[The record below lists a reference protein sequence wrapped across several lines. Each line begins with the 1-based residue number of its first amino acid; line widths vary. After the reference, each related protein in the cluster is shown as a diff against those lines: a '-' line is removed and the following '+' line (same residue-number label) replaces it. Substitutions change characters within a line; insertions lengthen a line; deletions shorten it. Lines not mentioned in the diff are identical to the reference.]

1 MAAGK
6 YSFVIEQG
14 ATTNFE
20 VQYLDSNGAPIDLTN
35 YTGRMQIASDYASNA
50 SRTVYITLSSSLN
63 TDGTGLNFSGSN
75 GNTPPT
81 SGSIGIYI
89 SAPTSS
95 GFNFNTAKYD
105 LEIYSGSGA
114 SPYTVRLLEGQVS
127 ISNQV
132 TV

>member
-14 ATTNFE
+14 TTVNFE
-20 VQYLDSNGAPIDLTN
+20 VAYKDSNGSPVDLTD
-35 YTGRMQIASDYASNA
+35 YSGRMQIASDYASNA

-63 TDGTGLNFSGSN
+63 PDGTGLNFGGSHGVNPPASG
-75 GNTPPT
+75 T
-81 SGSIGIYI
+81 IGVYI
-89 SAPTSS
+89 SSCTSS
-95 GFNFNTAKYD
+95 LFNFNTARYD
-105 LEIYSGSGA
+105 LEIYSGS
-114 SPYTVRLLEGQVS
+114 SCPFTVRLLEGQVS